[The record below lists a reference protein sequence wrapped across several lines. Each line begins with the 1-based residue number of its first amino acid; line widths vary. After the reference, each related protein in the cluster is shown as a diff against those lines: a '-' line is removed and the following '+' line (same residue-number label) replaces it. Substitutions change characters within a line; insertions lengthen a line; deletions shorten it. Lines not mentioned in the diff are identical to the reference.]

1 MMGAEIFPKSVLIVD
16 DDEFNQEILRLMF
29 AGWGVLEVHL
39 AGNGIKAL
47 KTLDTMLTPP
57 DVLISDVYM
66 PEMDGFEFIRELD
79 KRQFKGG
86 LVFVSGVNRDM
97 LELAG
102 VFAAQKGLRV
112 LATFL
117 KPIESVALRKA
128 LI

>member
-1 MMGAEIFPKSVLIVD
+1 MGAEIFPKSVLIVD
-16 DDEFNQEILRLMF
+16 DDEFNQEILRQMF

-39 AGNGIKAL
+39 ASNGIKAL
-47 KTLDTMLTPP
+47 KTLDTMPTPP